1 MTRIVSPLL
10 RRIRSR
16 FSGRPPLSELAAE
29 IQVIGDARTDR
40 RPAAISLPGQM
51 GRVRAVQSETTEAY
65 ERARLSPGEFRHGPT
80 RAFLLR
86 DVLYLGGVLYAGR
99 GRLPQMAAPERWVDF
114 GPVRHLARAALPSSW
129 VGSRYFG
136 HHVVDDSAT
145 AVLAAQMAPAFRA
158 PAPAVLGWSHAATYR
173 ARMGVDVPVLHKA
186 RIAEAWVFEDWSM
199 TDHRRTRLETLRG
212 RLRTGAGRRS
222 GHGVFLRRRGA
233 GTPRALLNEDAIERM
248 LEGLGFEIVDL
259 ARDPA
264 DAIIE
269 RCCDAGVVVG
279 VEGSGFAHGLMG
291 CAPEAAFVVLQ
302 HPYRF
307 NNVWKDYTDALGLRY
322 AYLVG
327 EGSPEAFRIDPAD
340 LAATLDL
347 L

>member
-10 RRIRSR
+10 RRVRAR
-16 FSGRPPLSELAAE
+16 LSGRQPLSDVAAE
-29 IQVIGDARTDR
+29 VHVLAPGWTDR

-51 GRVRAVQSETTEAY
+51 CRVRAVESATTEDY
-65 ERARLSPGEFRHGPT
+65 ERDRLRPGAFHHGPT

-86 DVLYLGGVLYAGR
+86 DVLYLGGIIYAGR
-99 GRLPQMAAPERWVDF
+99 ARLPQMAGRERWLDF

-145 AVLAAQMAPAFRA
+145 AILAAQLAPAFRA
-158 PAPAVLGWSHAATYR
+158 PAPAVRGWSHAATYR

-199 TDHRRTRLETLRG
+199 TAHRRTRLETLRR

-222 GHGVFLRRRGA
+222 GHGVFLRRRGSGEA
-233 GTPRALLNEDAIERM
+233 RNLVNEEAIERM
-248 LEGLGFEIVDL
+248 LEGLGFEIIDL

-269 RCCDAGVVVG
+269 HCRDAGVVVG

-327 EGSPEAFRIDPAD
+327 EGTPDAFRIDPAD